1 MAARLALA
9 LLNTTPEPSQILVT
23 APTNP
28 DLPKAPE
35 GHYINKAG
43 KLKKRNPPRKYA
55 SLISCHSKLD
65 SPTSMACALN
75 YVTSADFW
83 I

>member
-1 MAARLALA
+1 MVAHLALA
-9 LLNTTPEPSQILVT
+9 LLNTAPEPNQILVA

-28 DLPKAPE
+28 DLPKVPE

-43 KLKKRNPPRKYA
+43 KIKKRDPPRKYA

-65 SPTSMACALN
+65 SPTSMGCALN
-75 YVTSADFW
+75 IVTSAEFW